1 MYASGRFGRVVGS
14 SSAGASFLI
23 GSNLLMDRS
32 GYHFPQVATQVR
44 AAIRE
49 AYDEP
54 AIQEFL
60 LELMARPGRVLA
72 PQGPAKW
79 PAFVLDT
86 CQALGG
92 EREQASKAATAVEFV
107 VAAID
112 VIDDLIDDDW
122 DGDLVQR
129 ARALNA
135 SLALSWLAQRCAS
148 HVSDGQTVEQT
159 HRITNLIAQGSL
171 ASCAGQDLDLV
182 FEAISD
188 VSEERAHEMT
198 RLKSG
203 SLVAMACQVGAA
215 VAVDDA
221 ATIEA
226 VGVFGRHI
234 GVISQLLNDL
244 AGIEPDVS
252 RQSSDLRRKKKTL
265 PVAYSLRCAREEG
278 VADILE
284 WYQESTLWSRRGEER
299 IAATIHDLGALHF
312 TWVVAETHR
321 QEALTALRTLGKITG
336 RSEVMRL
343 RSLVP
348 ALRMRARHRE

>member
-1 MYASGRFGRVVGS
+1 MTR
-14 SSAGASFLI
+14 
-23 GSNLLMDRS
+23 DR
-32 GYHFPQVATQVR
+32 YHFPQVATRVR

-54 AIQEFL
+54 AIQEL
-60 LELMARPGRVLA
+60 LLGLMARPGRVLT

-92 EREQASKAATAVEFV
+92 EREQALSAATTVEFA

-122 DGDLVQR
+122 DGDLAQR

-148 HVSDGQTVEQT
+148 HLSDGQSLEQA

-182 FEAISD
+182 LEAMSD

-198 RLKSG
+198 WLKSG
-203 SLVAMACQVGAA
+203 SLVAMACQAGAA

-226 VGVFGRHI
+226 VGVFGRHVGAI
-234 GVISQLLNDL
+234 AQLLNDV
-244 AGIEPDVS
+244 AGIEPDVF

-265 PVAYSLRCAREEG
+265 PIAYSLRCAREEG
-278 VADILE
+278 MADILE
-284 WYQESTLWSRRGEER
+284 WYQESTLWSRHGEEC

-312 TWVVAETHR
+312 TWVVAEIHR
-321 QEALTALRTLGKITG
+321 QEALTVLRTLGKKTG

-343 RSLVP
+343 RRLVP
-348 ALRMRARHRE
+348 ALRMRVRHR